1 MSYYG
6 TVAEADTYHAN
17 RGNTK
22 WAEAAEA
29 SPDQREGYLTRASDY
44 VDSYRSRFAGRKT
57 GGRAQ
62 EREWPRADATDASGE
77 SIPDDEIPY
86 EIEYAT
92 YEAALLL
99 ASGATFSSDPSATAA
114 VTRKRVKAGP
124 VETETEYAESTK
136 TGALSFASV
145 DSVLATL
152 LVAPYGSASVELL
165 RV

>member
-29 SPDQREGYLTRASDY
+29 SPDPREGYLTRASDY

-92 YEAALLL
+92 YEAARAVLRL
-99 ASGATFSSDPSATAA
+99 ALALPRPPPSWPEPWPLGTACTVPGRARRTFSSLAQGQSAMGCFS
-114 VTRKRVKAGP
+114 R
-124 VETETEYAESTK
+124 
-136 TGALSFASV
+136 F
-145 DSVLATL
+145 
-152 LVAPYGSASVELL
+152 
-165 RV
+165 